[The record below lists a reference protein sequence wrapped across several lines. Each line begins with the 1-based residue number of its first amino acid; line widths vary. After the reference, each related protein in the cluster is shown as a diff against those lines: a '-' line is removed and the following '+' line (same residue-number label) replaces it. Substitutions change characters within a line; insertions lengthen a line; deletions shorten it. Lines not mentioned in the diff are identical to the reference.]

1 VVTEKIRERLLNGAQ
16 PYELIREGFN
26 KATVYWVRREMVKE
40 GLLEPLPERTKG
52 ERKARASGAGE
63 AWRQWVPCPICGFE
77 SWWYPAG
84 TPVMVII
91 CPACHEAFSPITGE
105 RYDLPPPRPV
115 SRRRGGFESLGDIL
129 KKGEE
134 T

>member
-1 VVTEKIRERLLNGAQ
+1 MVLEKIRERLLDGAQ
-16 PYELIREGFN
+16 PYELIREGF
-26 KATVYWVRREMVKE
+26 ARQSVYYVRSQLVKE
-40 GLLEPLPERTKG
+40 GLLEPLPERTKR

-63 AWRQWVPCPICGFE
+63 AWRQWVPCPECGEE
-77 SWWYPAG
+77 SWWHPAG
-84 TPVMVII
+84 TPIQVII
-91 CPACHEAFSPITGE
+91 CPYCHEAFSPLTGE

-115 SRRRGGFESLGDIL
+115 TRRRGGFESLGEVL

>member
-1 VVTEKIRERLLNGAQ
+1 MVMKEIREKLLNGAK
-16 PYELIREGFN
+16 PSKLIQEGYP
-26 KATVYWVRREMVKE
+26 KQTVYQVRGQLVKE

-52 ERKARASGAGE
+52 EKRVRASGTE
-63 AWRQWVPCPICGFE
+63 ESWRQQVPCPVCGRE
-77 SWWYPAG
+77 SWWHPGG

-91 CPACHEAFSPITGE
+91 CPACHEVFSPLSGE
-105 RYDLPPPRPV
+105 RYDLPPPRSV
-115 SRRRGGFESLGDIL
+115 SRRRGGFESLGEVL

>member
-1 VVTEKIRERLLNGAQ
+1 MKEIREKLLAGEEPNK
-16 PYELIREGFN
+16 LIQEGY
-26 KATVYWVRREMVKE
+26 ARPTVYLVRSQLVKE
-40 GLLEPLPERTKG
+40 GLLEPLPEQTKA
-52 ERKARASGAGE
+52 EKRKKASGAGE
-63 AWRQWVPCPICGFE
+63 AWRQWMSCPICGHE
-77 SWWYPAG
+77 SWWYPGG

-105 RYDLPPPRPV
+105 RYDLLPPRPV
-115 SRRRGGFESLGDIL
+115 SRRRGGFESIGEVL